1 MNTTKNS
8 PWGNLVGIR
17 PVKRVVKMMQDGLSD
32 NEITRVLKND
42 FFVSDKKIDLAM
54 SIAKTELKVMKTI
67 PENLL
72 ETYAPAMSAI
82 EQVRPEATM
91 KDFSQT
97 RDLIKSIKSST

>member
-1 MNTTKNS
+1 MSFPTIGDSRSFFANFV
-8 PWGNLVGIR
+8 PLLGICESN
-17 PVKRVVKMMQDGLSD
+17 PVEGGL
-32 NEITRVLKND
+32 
-42 FFVSDKKIDLAM
+42 
-54 SIAKTELKVMKTI
+54 MKTI

-72 ETYAPAMSAI
+72 ESYAPAMSAI